1 MKVGYLPGFI
11 KDLKSL
17 KSSPAY
23 LRIKTLTFGEIPT
36 SGSLDEIRN
45 LKKLKEGDNAYRI
58 RVGDYRIGF
67 FFENDTITFH
77 DLAKFTAESMIERLA
92 RWLSPLFS
100 RYRTEKSAKS

>member
-23 LRIKTLTFGEIPT
+23 LRIKTLTFDEIPNYE
-36 SGSLDEIRN
+36 GLERIRHM
-45 LKKLKEGDNAYRI
+45 KKLKEEDNAYRI
-58 RVGDYRIGF
+58 RIGDYRIGF